1 MREATPG
8 CQARAPAMAVRS
20 RPRHGEFDSRLA
32 ARDEFDGERR
42 ARLLPPSRA
51 WFNARE
57 APRVR
62 GKSRAAGIGHRN
74 GRHHLGEW
82 RCRQSSIVR
91 SFRARATRRNRRG
104 ARTWRRHFPSKK
116 RMAPAGGSAP
126 CSPNC
131 PSSGGVAGW
140 QRRTRDPGR
149 RVRRR
154 EAGRGKPG
162 RLSGLQRQLTA
173 CGRAAL
179 RRRWQDRAA
188 APSGRRKGGRSEGPA
203 AERRCSP
210 AGIDGNSKLPWRPA
224 PPAGVW
230 PAAADARIEGIRAA
244 SRPCLA
250 VRRWIWTSSTRFWRS
265 CG

>member
-1 MREATPG
+1 MQAILDCALVSGQSNTAESPGRPDLEATLPVKEAHG
-8 CQARAPAMAVRS
+8 AGRRVRS
-20 RPRHGEFDSRLA
+20 LLAELSLFRRRGWLA
-32 ARDEFDGERR
+32 A
-42 ARLLPPSRA
+42 PH
-51 WFNARE
+51 
-57 APRVR
+57 
-62 GKSRAAGIGHRN
+62 AGSGASSATSTRTLTGLHR
-74 GRHHLGEW
+74 
-82 RCRQSSIVR
+82 
-91 SFRARATRRNRRG
+91 
-104 ARTWRRHFPSKK
+104 SK
-116 RMAPAGGSAP
+116 
-126 CSPNC
+126 
-131 PSSGGVAGW
+131 
-140 QRRTRDPGR
+140 RRTRDPGR